1 MAKTHFGKLMEAW
14 CHPNGKPFS
23 LIMWP
28 DTTIACIFSC
38 ITKQKVKKKKII
50 KFSWVQLSYTWP
62 EDLRLVTFNFNPHS

>member
-38 ITKQKVKKKKII
+38 ITKQKVKKNYKVFLGAAILYMARR
-50 KFSWVQLSYTWP
+50 FETGY
-62 EDLRLVTFNFNPHS
+62 F